1 MSEKKKINLAEA
13 MKQKLA
19 QKQQQQAK
27 GKQDKGIVKNTQTLK
42 SQFSKKPGATRRKMG
57 S

>member
-13 MKQKLA
+13 MRQKLA
-19 QKQQQQAK
+19 QKQQQQAQ
-27 GKQDKGIVKNTQTLK
+27 GKQEKGIVKTSQTLK
-42 SQFSKKPGATRRKMG
+42 SQFSKKPGTTRRKMG

>member
-1 MSEKKKINLAEA
+1 MTEKKKINLAEA

-19 QKQQQQAK
+19 QKQQAQAQ
-27 GKQDKGIVKNTQTLK
+27 GKFGKNSPVKPQTLK
-42 SQFSKKPGATRRKMG
+42 SQLSKKPSNTRRKMG